1 MTNYPQEYEHM
12 QHLVGKLMREAPAAM
27 AGFLQ
32 LHKASQGDGAL
43 SRKTK
48 ELMALAVSITGHCD
62 SCISYHVH
70 DAIKA
75 GANRQE
81 LLETIGVAV
90 MMGGGPALMY
100 GCDALEAIDQFE
112 QAAPT

>member
-1 MTNYPQEYEHM
+1 MADYPEQYDRM
-12 QHLVGKLMREAPAAM
+12 QKLVARLMRESSAPM

-32 LHKASQGDGAL
+32 LHRASQQDGAL

-48 ELMALAVSITGHCD
+48 ELMALAISISGHCD

-75 GANRQE
+75 GASREE
-81 LLETIGVAV
+81 LLETISVAI

-100 GCDALEAIDQFE
+100 GCDALEAIDQFM
-112 QAAPT
+112 AAGH